1 MRKLLKTFFTL
12 LAWGLLLFSCSDELD
27 LNTEKG
33 NKREEIENEKIT
45 PRVIFNSQAELQNF
59 LDNLNA
65 DVMKLK
71 AGNVENLLKNNP
83 SVEICSPNG
92 VEFISLLD
100 SIRNKDLKDLTP
112 EDWKE
117 IYNDEEELVYIPE
130 DSLIIDPAFA
140 SVLNYKRELQ
150 VNNTV
155 YRYMEDGIYAV
166 NESNAILLED
176 INENQTALKSSKALD
191 SRITFYPASSLN
203 HNEEEESSIL
213 KASNISLAGTSLTLD
228 NGVVI
233 SANNIRDLNY
243 KDRGDANWITNA
255 WTSLWG
261 KNIVAINK
269 YNKKKKM
276 LVTFYDQDYL
286 IYKNIGTQAKMQKKK
301 CWIWWNTHADE
312 MRLGWEAIEF
322 EETYSSP
329 PFASAPKPSG
339 VKPHQNFRPY
349 EQKVPAWLSKD
360 FPFRKKYTIFTLPV
374 VNYDITSKHINQVY
388 RAGLR
393 EVESTIKAK
402 MKAENQKNTPTDIGI
417 ASLTQDN
424 KMRFIIGKNEEV
436 GYRKNHI
443 NKKFHSQWF
452 SGTYVLGYS
461 TDPNSPTASFKNS
474 SFNIKGSKTKLK
486 RGIVY
491 GAVKYKGEWRAAR
504 IIKTE

>member
-1 MRKLLKTFFTL
+1 MRKLLKTFFKL

-166 NESNAILLED
+166 NESNAILL
-176 INENQTALKSSKALD
+176 
-191 SRITFYPASSLN
+191 RILM
-203 HNEEEESSIL
+203 
-213 KASNISLAGTSLTLD
+213 K
-228 NGVVI
+228 
-233 SANNIRDLNY
+233 IRL
-243 KDRGDANWITNA
+243 
-255 WTSLWG
+255 L
-261 KNIVAINK
+261 
-269 YNKKKKM
+269 
-276 LVTFYDQDYL
+276 
-286 IYKNIGTQAKMQKKK
+286 
-301 CWIWWNTHADE
+301 
-312 MRLGWEAIEF
+312 
-322 EETYSSP
+322 
-329 PFASAPKPSG
+329 
-339 VKPHQNFRPY
+339 
-349 EQKVPAWLSKD
+349 
-360 FPFRKKYTIFTLPV
+360 
-374 VNYDITSKHINQVY
+374 
-388 RAGLR
+388 
-393 EVESTIKAK
+393 
-402 MKAENQKNTPTDIGI
+402 
-417 ASLTQDN
+417 
-424 KMRFIIGKNEEV
+424 
-436 GYRKNHI
+436 
-443 NKKFHSQWF
+443 
-452 SGTYVLGYS
+452 
-461 TDPNSPTASFKNS
+461 
-474 SFNIKGSKTKLK
+474 
-486 RGIVY
+486 
-491 GAVKYKGEWRAAR
+491 
-504 IIKTE
+504 